1 MKKGDLMIGESIR
14 RLRESKGYTRE
25 EASGEVGLSVATLAQ
40 IERGTRPV
48 SMNALYALMEGYDVD
63 ANRILCI
70 EPKEQEKRL
79 VARLMK
85 LPEDKRE
92 HWFVVFN
99 LMLDELEVL

>member
-1 MKKGDLMIGESIR
+1 MKKNNWMIGDTIR
-14 RLRESKGYTRE
+14 KIREERGYTRE
-25 EASGEVGLSVATLAQ
+25 EACGFIKLSETTLAQ

>member
-1 MKKGDLMIGESIR
+1 MARNNWMIGDTIR
-14 RLRESKGYTRE
+14 KIREQRGFTRE
-25 EASGEVGLSVATLAQ
+25 EACGFIKLSETTLAQ

-48 SMNALYALMEGYDVD
+48 SMNALYALMEGYGVD

-70 EPKEQEKRL
+70 EPAEQEKRL

-99 LMLDELEVL
+99 LMLDELEVS

>member
-1 MKKGDLMIGESIR
+1 MKKNNWMIGDSIR
-14 RLRESKGYTRE
+14 KIREERGYTRE
-25 EASGEVGLSVATLAQ
+25 EACGVIKLSESTISQ

-48 SMNALYALMEGYDVD
+48 SMNALYALMEGYGVD

-70 EPKEQEKRL
+70 EPAEQEKRL

-99 LMLDELEVL
+99 LIMDGLEVS